1 MATLGAAVLAYKLG
15 VPMQKLKSAL
25 QELTSKPHLMEGR
38 VVNGMTVI
46 DDTANAA
53 PEGVL
58 DALESM
64 QWFSGTKILMTAGIT
79 ELGAIRGESARR
91 FGAAA
96 SKVFDY
102 IILVGKE
109 NTRAIR
115 SGIMSAG
122 FLPDRLMTAETT
134 AAAWQ
139 LAKETQ
145 GSERI
150 ILLESDLA
158 FGDHAENERKASE

>member
-1 MATLGAAVLAYKLG
+1 MTIRRTPRPKAY
-15 VPMQKLKSAL
+15 
-25 QELTSKPHLMEGR
+25 
-38 VVNGMTVI
+38 
-46 DDTANAA
+46 
-53 PEGVL
+53 
-58 DALESM
+58 
-64 QWFSGTKILMTAGIT
+64 
-79 ELGAIRGESARR
+79 GESARR

>member
-1 MATLGAAVLAYKLG
+1 M
-15 VPMQKLKSAL
+15 
-25 QELTSKPHLMEGR
+25 
-38 VVNGMTVI
+38 
-46 DDTANAA
+46 
-53 PEGVL
+53 
-58 DALESM
+58 
-64 QWFSGTKILMTAGIT
+64 
-79 ELGAIRGESARR
+79 
-91 FGAAA
+91 
-96 SKVFDY
+96 FDY